1 MATEYNRPQIVTSNL
16 VLCLDPK
23 NTKSY
28 NHGSSGSTTWYNL
41 ATPPTSGMGAN
52 TGNATL
58 KSGES
63 LNYYNS
69 QIGYFNTP
77 RAFVPNPGGGSFS
90 TFTYSVWCY
99 PTTLS
104 SYRTMIDQDN
114 DDWLLAFNGTSL
126 VIYDPIVTVPN
137 FTASTNTWYNIV
149 VTHTH
154 ASPISFYV
162 NGVHK
167 HTTSTSYS
175 NNPAVTNWSIGAG
188 GVTSSS
194 DGNEPFI
201 GDIST
206 VCIYNRAL
214 SAAEVKQ
221 NFDSQKERY
230 GL

>member
-1 MATEYNRPQIVTSNL
+1 
-16 VLCLDPK
+16 
-23 NTKSY
+23 
-28 NHGSSGSTTWYNL
+28 
-41 ATPPTSGMGAN
+41 
-52 TGNATL
+52 
-58 KSGES
+58 
-63 LNYYNS
+63 
-69 QIGYFNTP
+69 
-77 RAFVPNPGGGSFS
+77 
-90 TFTYSVWCY
+90 
-99 PTTLS
+99 
-104 SYRTMIDQDN
+104 MIDQDN